1 MDLIT
6 ASELAAALLTAEQ
19 AAVAAGTSL
28 PTIWRAVRAGKLPS
42 YRRGAGRRGTR
53 FLPADV
59 AAFKRSRERQAA

>member
-1 MDLIT
+1 MDMIT
-6 ASELAAALLTAEQ
+6 PSDLVAALLTAEQ

-28 PTIWRAVRAGKLPS
+28 PTIWRAVRAGKLAS

-59 AAFKRSRERQAA
+59 DAFKRSRGRAA

>member
-1 MDLIT
+1 MDVIT
-6 ASELAAALLTAEQ
+6 KSELAAALLTAEQ

-53 FLPADV
+53 FLPADIT
-59 AAFKRSRERQAA
+59 AFKASRSRAA

>member
-1 MDLIT
+1 MIQANELT
-6 ASELAAALLTAEQ
+6 ALLLTAEQ

-28 PTIWRAVRAGKLPS
+28 PTIWRAVRAGKLAS

-59 AAFKRSRERQAA
+59 GAFKRNRSRAA